1 MSVVTEISSSGL
13 NALIL
18 PSPDIFTGCCTC
30 TVGGVVVVVL
40 SANQARCSMTRRK
53 ASTGIRYM
61 VLVVFILFLC
71 VTETACVEASAGK
84 WIAAS
89 NSVDDVKQRLRE
101 RARPQALAGVLRT

>member
-1 MSVVTEISSSGL
+1 
-13 NALIL
+13 
-18 PSPDIFTGCCTC
+18 
-30 TVGGVVVVVL
+30 
-40 SANQARCSMTRRK
+40 
-53 ASTGIRYM
+53 M